1 MREDLASSTISPCK
15 AELCKWCWTKFIRK
29 FLGIYHRQG
38 SFPTS
43 YLFLQESNLG
53 FFESPSI
60 SINLFNKEAIS
71 SQLGKSLKLQLL
83 LNFLSL
89 YLYVFPEN

>member
-43 YLFLQESNLG
+43 YLFLQESSLD
-53 FFESPSI
+53 FLESPSI
-60 SINLFNKEAIS
+60 SFNFFYEDAIS
-71 SQLGKSLKLQLL
+71 LQLEKYVKLQFLVD
-83 LNFLSL
+83 FLS
-89 YLYVFPEN
+89 F